1 MKVKK
6 NENFSRMKKIICYT
20 IAILLACFH
29 SGCTSFLEEN
39 PTDRLVINNF
49 YSSRQDAEAA
59 VSAAYQQLGSLY
71 NRLMYNM
78 AELPTDVMKNGLG
91 MPNAFLQDLEFMR
104 YNAENTFI
112 RDMWSNSFA
121 GIMKANAAINH
132 IPDIT
137 MDAGVQARLIA
148 EARFLRAL
156 YYFNLVRFFG
166 DLPLVTRLE
175 SIDDAMGPRVP
186 KEQIYELIVQDLSE
200 AEAVLPLRTQYAPN
214 EEGRATRGAAKILL
228 GKVYLTQG
236 DFAAAKNKLA
246 EVVEHE
252 AEYGYGLHP
261 DYAANWNTETEA
273 GVEAV
278 FYIEYKKPP
287 MPSNGEMG
295 LAGPKYSV
303 PGGNIG
309 VANSNEADIPT
320 MELWD
325 AFDEKDKRRA
335 VNLRYEFFSLIE
347 NRNVRSSIPLF
358 GKYWIDGLSAV
369 NQCDVNMH
377 IIRYADALLM
387 YAEALNEENESVRAH
402 EVLNRVRERAFGDAS
417 GHFSG
422 LSKEEFR
429 ATVLD
434 ERRLEFPIEGHR
446 WFDLVR
452 TGAFIRRMKEHSAYE
467 AGVAEKNKT
476 DIAAN
481 IKDCMVLMPIPQREL
496 DLNPAL
502 TQNPGWN

>member
-1 MKVKK
+1 MKTM
-6 NENFSRMKKIICYT
+6 SLYT
-20 IAILLACFH
+20 CVFALAWILLG
-29 SGCTSFLEEN
+29 SGCASFLEEN

-59 VSAAYQQLGSLY
+59 VSATYQQLGSLY
-71 NRLMYNM
+71 NRLMYNL

-112 RDMWSNSFA
+112 RDMWNNCYA
-121 GIMKANAAINH
+121 GIMKANAAINN
-132 IPDIT
+132 IPNVT
-137 MDAGVQARLIA
+137 MDAGLQSRLIA
-148 EARFLRAL
+148 EVRFLRAL

-166 DLPLVTRLE
+166 DVPLVTRLE
-175 SIDDAMGPRVP
+175 SIDDAMGPRISKDQVY
-186 KEQIYELIVQDLSE
+186 EQIIQDLQE
-200 AEAVLPLRTQYAPN
+200 AETVLPLRSQYAAN

-236 DFAAAKNKLA
+236 NFAAAKNKLA

-252 AEYGYGLHP
+252 SEYGYGLHSE
-261 DYAANWNTETEA
+261 YAANWNTETEA
-273 GVEAV
+273 GIEAV

-287 MPSNGEMG
+287 LPSNSEMG

-309 VANSNEADIPT
+309 VASSNEADIPT
-320 MELWD
+320 KELWD
-325 AFDEKDKRRA
+325 VFDENDKRRA
-335 VNLRYEFFSLIE
+335 TNLRYEFFSLIE
-347 NRNVRSSIPLF
+347 NANVLSSIPLF
-358 GKYWIDGLSAV
+358 GKYWIDGLVAV
-369 NQCDVNMH
+369 DQCDINMH

-387 YAEALNEENESVRAH
+387 YAEALNEEDESPKAH
-402 EVLNRVRERAFGDAS
+402 EVLNRIRERAFGDSSAN
-417 GHFSG
+417 FSALG
-422 LSKEEFR
+422 KEEFR
-429 ATVLD
+429 QKILD

-452 TGAFIRRMKEHSAYE
+452 SGTFIRRMKEHSAYE

-481 IKDCMVLMPIPQREL
+481 IKDYMTLMPIPQREL
-496 DLNPAL
+496 DLNPEL

>member
-1 MKVKK
+1 MK
-6 NENFSRMKKIICYT
+6 NIIIYT
-20 IAILLACFH
+20 LALACLN
-29 SGCTSFLEEN
+29 SGCTSFLEEK
-39 PTDRLVINNF
+39 PVDRLATNNF

-59 VSAAYQQLGSLY
+59 VNAAYQQLGSLY
-71 NRLMYNM
+71 NRLMYNV

-104 YNAENTFI
+104 YNANNTFI
-112 RDMWSNSFA
+112 RDMWNNSYA
-121 GIMKANAAINH
+121 GIMKANAAINN
-132 IPDIT
+132 IPGIT
-137 MDAGVQARLIA
+137 MSAGVQARLIG

-166 DLPLVTRLE
+166 DVPLVTRLE
-175 SIDDAMGPRVP
+175 SIDDAMGPRISA
-186 KEQIYELIVQDLSE
+186 EQVYAQIIDDLKE
-200 AEAVLPLRTQYAPN
+200 AETVLPLRSQYAAG

-236 DFAAAKNKLA
+236 NFAAAKNKLA

-273 GVEAV
+273 GIEAV

-295 LAGPKYSV
+295 MAGPKYSV
-303 PGGNIG
+303 PGGSIG

-320 MELWD
+320 QELWD
-325 AFDEKDKRRA
+325 AFDEKDRRRA
-335 VNLRYEFFSLIE
+335 TNLRYEFYSLVE
-347 NRNVRSSIPLF
+347 NAPVRSGIPLF
-358 GKYWIDGLSAV
+358 GKYWIDGLTAV
-369 NQCDVNMH
+369 DQCDINMH

-387 YAEALNEENESVRAH
+387 YAEALNEENEPAKAH
-402 EVLNRVRERAFGDAS
+402 EILNRVRQRAFGDAS
-417 GHFSG
+417 GNFSG
-422 LSKEEFR
+422 LGKEQFR
-429 ATVLD
+429 AKILD

-452 TGAFIRRMKEHSAYE
+452 TGTFIQRMKEHSAYE
-467 AGVAEKNKT
+467 AAVAEKNKT

-481 IKDCMVLMPIPQREL
+481 IKDCMTLMPIPQREL
-496 DLNPAL
+496 DLNPEL

>member
-1 MKVKK
+1 
-6 NENFSRMKKIICYT
+6 MKKIIIYT
-20 IAILLACFH
+20 FAITLAYFN

-49 YSSRQDAEAA
+49 YSSQKDAEAA
-59 VSAAYQQLGSLY
+59 VNATYQQLNSLY
-71 NRLMYNM
+71 NRLMYNV

-104 YNAENTFI
+104 YNSDNTFI
-112 RDMWSNSFA
+112 RDMWNNSYA
-121 GIMKANAAINH
+121 GIMKANAAINN
-132 IPDIT
+132 IPDVT
-137 MDAGVQARLIA
+137 MNTDLQARLMA

-166 DLPLVTRLE
+166 DVPLVTRLE
-175 SIDDAMGPRVP
+175 SINDAMGPRIP
-186 KEQIYELIVQDLSE
+186 KEQVYEQIIQDLSD
-200 AEAVLPLRTQYAPN
+200 AETVLPVRSQYASN
-214 EEGRATRGAAKILL
+214 EEGRATKGAAKILL

-236 DFAAAKNKLA
+236 NFAAAKSKLA
-246 EVVEHE
+246 EVVGNE
-252 AEYGYGLHP
+252 AEYGYGLHA

-273 GVEAV
+273 GIEAV

-287 MPSNGEMG
+287 MASNGEMG

-309 VANSNEADIPT
+309 VASSNEADIPT
-320 MELWD
+320 QELWD
-325 AFDEKDKRRA
+325 AFDEKDRRRA
-335 VNLRYEFFSLIE
+335 VNLRYEFYSLIE
-347 NRNVRSSIPLF
+347 NANVLSSIPLF

-369 NQCDVNMH
+369 NQCDINMH
-377 IIRYADALLM
+377 ILRYADALLM
-387 YAEALNEENESVRAH
+387 YAEALNEENESAKAH
-402 EVLNRVRERAFGDAS
+402 EVLNRVRERAFGDTS
-417 GHFSG
+417 GNFSG
-422 LSKEEFR
+422 LSKEQFR
-429 ATVLD
+429 AKILD

-452 TGAFIRRMKEHSAYE
+452 TGTFIQRMKEHSAYE

-481 IKDCMVLMPIPQREL
+481 IKDYMVLMPIPQREL
-496 DLNPAL
+496 DLNPEL

>member
-1 MKVKK
+1 
-6 NENFSRMKKIICYT
+6 MKKISPLYT
-20 IAILLACFH
+20 LLYILAIASTGLGG
-29 SGCTSFLEEN
+29 GCASFLEEN

-59 VSAAYQQLGSLY
+59 VNATYQQLGSLY
-71 NRLMYNM
+71 ARLMYNV

-112 RDMWSNSFA
+112 RDMWNNSYA
-121 GIMKANAAINH
+121 GIMKANAAINN
-132 IPDIT
+132 IPNVT
-137 MDAGVQARLIA
+137 MSVDLQARLIA

-166 DLPLVTRLE
+166 DVPLVTRLE
-175 SIDDAMGPRVP
+175 TINDAMGPRIP
-186 KEQIYELIVQDLSE
+186 KDQIYEQIIQDLQE
-200 AEAVLPLRTQYAPN
+200 AETLLPLRSQYAAN
-214 EEGRATRGAAKILL
+214 EEGRATKGAAKILL

-236 DFAAAKNKLA
+236 NFAAAKNKLA

-252 AEYGYGLHP
+252 SEYGYGLHP

-273 GVEAV
+273 GIEAV

-320 MELWD
+320 QELWD
-325 AFDEKDKRRA
+325 AFDEKDKRRG
-335 VNLRYEFFSLIE
+335 VNLRYEFYSLIE
-347 NRNVRSSIPLF
+347 NAPVMSSIPLF
-358 GKYWIDGLSAV
+358 GKYWIDGLSAA
-369 NQCDVNMH
+369 NQCDINMH

-387 YAEALNEENESVRAH
+387 YAEALNEENEPAKAH
-402 EVLNRVRERAFGDAS
+402 ETLNRVRERAFGDKS
-417 GHFSG
+417 GNFDG
-422 LSKEEFR
+422 LSKEQFR
-429 ATVLD
+429 AKILD

-452 TGAFIRRMKEHSAYE
+452 TGTFIQRMKEHSAYE
-467 AGVAEKNKT
+467 ADVAEKNKT

-481 IKDCMVLMPIPQREL
+481 IKDYMTLMPIPQREL
-496 DLNPAL
+496 DLNPEL

>member
-1 MKVKK
+1 MKNNDV
-6 NENFSRMKKIICYT
+6 MKKIIIYALA
-20 IAILLACFH
+20 IALSCLN
-29 SGCTSFLEEN
+29 SGCASFLEEN
-39 PTDRLVINNF
+39 PTDRLVTNNF
-49 YSSRQDAEAA
+49 YSSRLDAEAA
-59 VSAAYQQLGSLY
+59 VSAAYQQLNSLY
-71 NRLMYNM
+71 NRLMYNV

-112 RDMWSNSFA
+112 RDMWNNSYA
-121 GIMKANAAINH
+121 GIMKTNAAINN
-132 IPDIT
+132 IPGIAMSAD
-137 MDAGVQARLIA
+137 VQARLIG

-166 DLPLVTRLE
+166 DVPLVTRLE

-186 KEQIYELIVQDLSE
+186 KEQVYELIIQDLQE
-200 AEAVLPLRTQYAPN
+200 AETTLPLRSQYAAN
-214 EEGRATRGAAKILL
+214 EEGRATKGAAKILL

-236 DFAAAKNKLA
+236 NFSAAKNKLA

-252 AEYGYGLHP
+252 SEYGYGLHA

-303 PGGNIG
+303 PGGSIG
-309 VANSNEADIPT
+309 VASSNEADIPT
-320 MELWD
+320 RELWD
-325 AFDEKDKRRA
+325 VFDEKDQRRA
-335 VNLRYEFFSLIE
+335 TNLRHEFYSLIE
-347 NRNVRSSIPLF
+347 NANVLSSIPLF
-358 GKYWIDGLSAV
+358 GKYWIDGLTAV
-369 NQCDVNMH
+369 DQCDVNMH

-387 YAEALNEENESVRAH
+387 YAEALNEENEPDKAH
-402 EVLNRVRERAFGDAS
+402 AVLNRVRERAFGNAS
-417 GHFSG
+417 GNFGG
-422 LSKEEFR
+422 LSKEQFR
-429 ATVLD
+429 AKILD

-452 TGAFIRRMKEHSAYE
+452 TGTFIQRMKEHSAYE
-467 AGVAEKNKT
+467 ASVAEKNKT

-481 IKDCMVLMPIPQREL
+481 IKDYMTLMPIPQREL
-496 DLNPAL
+496 DLNPEL